1 MCAASSRSRTQPI
14 KSLDVTSSVKVK
26 VEGGAKVRFELDG
39 SRTVLKDLYQ
49 HDPVRILFPDNP
61 PGELTIGV
69 LTTTSG
75 GLVGGDKIEVEVIS
89 GPGTQSMIMAQAA
102 EKIYRSLGPDCL
114 IDISVQADNESW
126 FEWLPQETILH
137 QGARMR
143 RHTKLNLSGTARV
156 MAGEFLV
163 FGRHAM
169 GEKMTEG
176 LVRDSWDVSVGGRRV
191 WADVFHLDGELAK
204 KIDHPA
210 GLGGAT
216 GLASLVY
223 AAPDAEDFLTLARE
237 LLADQPEVRSAATF
251 VNDVLLVRWLGADV
265 FSLRKVYAKFWK
277 KFRNQAG
284 QQPEKLPRL
293 WDI

>member
-1 MCAASSRSRTQPI
+1 MYAASSQSKDPPTGP
-14 KSLDVTSSVKVK
+14 STKVK
-26 VEGGAKVRFELDG
+26 VEGGATVRFGQDCG
-39 SRTVLKDLYQ
+39 NTVLKDLYQ

-75 GLVGGDKIEVEVIS
+75 GLVGGDKINIDVIAD
-89 GPGTQSMIMAQAA
+89 PNTQSMIMAQAA
-102 EKIYRSLGPDCL
+102 EKIYRSAGSDCL
-114 IDISVQADNESW
+114 IDISIKADDDAW

-143 RHTKLNLSGTARV
+143 RRTALDLSGRARV
-156 MAGEFLV
+156 LAGEFLV

-176 LVRDSWDVSVGGRRV
+176 LVRDCWDISVDGRSI
-191 WADVFHLDGELAK
+191 WTDAFHMDGDLD
-204 KIDHPA
+204 KIINHPA

-216 GLASLVY
+216 GLANAVY
-223 AAPDAEDFLTLARE
+223 AGPDAADHLELARE
-237 LLADQPEVRSAATF
+237 LLAEYINARSAATV
-251 VNDVLLVRWLGADV
+251 VNGVLAIRWLGSDV
-265 FSLRKVYAKFWK
+265 FSLRRSFAEFWM
-277 KFRNQAG
+277 KFRFQVG
-284 QQPEKLPRL
+284 GQPEILPRL